1 MMAIEKKKRKGES
14 DKNHF
19 RSDRIVVMNGKYY
32 FMTRE
37 DTQEGPFD
45 SRLEAEQEL
54 NLYIRH
60 MNDPN
65 QLMQTQMNKKPS

>member
-1 MMAIEKKKRKGES
+1 MKKEPKIRTGEDEKM
-14 DKNHF
+14 HF
-19 RSDRIVVMNGKYY
+19 RSDRVVVMNGKYF

-37 DTQEGPFD
+37 NTQEGPFD
-45 SRLEAEQEL
+45 SRLDAEREL

-65 QLMQTQMNKKPS
+65 QIIKQNKDNNK